1 MIMSLLSI
9 FGPMV
14 LKLILG
20 YFEKGQLD
28 KKTMKAV
35 LTFIKEME
43 EKDYADQVDLDEA
56 MEENDHEMIE
66 WIKKKRGE
74 KNNERKI

>member
-1 MIMSLLSI
+1 
-9 FGPMV
+9 MV

>member
-1 MIMSLLSI
+1 MSLLSI

>member
-56 MEENDHEMIE
+56 IEENDHEMIE